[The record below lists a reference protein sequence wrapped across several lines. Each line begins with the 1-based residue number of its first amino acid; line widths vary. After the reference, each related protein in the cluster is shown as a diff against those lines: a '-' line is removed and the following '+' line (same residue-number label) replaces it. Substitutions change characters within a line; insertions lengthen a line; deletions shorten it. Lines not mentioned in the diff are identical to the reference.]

1 MSMIE
6 TKKNK
11 IKDSLNKTK
20 KKRKSQSA
28 VIIKTKIDSDRL
40 NSNTVTI
47 FLIATLVLYPV
58 GDIIR
63 SHFSALQREKYQ
75 VKCIFLQAR
84 SHQLPG

>member
-28 VIIKTKIDSDRL
+28 VIIKTKIDSDKL
-40 NSNTVTI
+40 NNNTRTALNRI
-47 FLIATLVLYPV
+47 FLEAKWLYNY
-58 GDIIR
+58 IIND
-63 SHFSALQREKYQ
+63 
-75 VKCIFLQAR
+75 
-84 SHQLPG
+84 